1 MGVGQSSEDRW
12 SGSLR
17 SCKCQSSG
25 RRAALLEI
33 CILRGAD
40 QCRQRRFAFEISEC
54 ADGFAPNPRV
64 WVGERFEARC
74 ERSLDAQ
81 IAQAPPRRDAHL
93 GKLVIDEGQK
103 GRRGVRRFQLCKAQ
117 SCGGHVGTIEDR
129 VNLERAHQL
138 MRVARDETG
147 KISSDLGKAPL
158 RDFVFAGDLG
168 RLQIVVHEA
177 PDLVFHLIGR
187 QAILIVQRCTHTG
200 ALHLDVARV
209 VLREVR

>member
-1 MGVGQSSEDRW
+1 MLCYRPLPDKMSWREWRAISRTSRSASSAAR
-12 SGSLR
+12 SKNGSALASPIAPSAVTTSLR
-17 SCKCQSSG
+17 RLLTGWESSPPSAATAPVALSCPNT
-25 RRAALLEI
+25 RAALPRT
-33 CILRGAD
+33 CQAS
-40 QCRQRRFAFEISEC
+40 SESVSIRP
-54 ADGFAPNPRV
+54 ATAPSALIFPAEQ
-64 WVGERFEARC
+64 GCCF
-74 ERSLDAQ
+74 
-81 IAQAPPRRDAHL
+81 AHL
-93 GKLVIDEGQK
+93 PM
-103 GRRGVRRFQLCKAQ
+103 
-117 SCGGHVGTIEDR
+117 
-129 VNLERAHQL
+129 NLERAHQL